1 MTTDMSDLADTQAG
15 WQPYDGEGPPTTVI
29 EPKSGWLGIDLREL
43 WHYRELLYFLVW
55 RDFKARYKQSLLG
68 IGWAVIRPL
77 VSMVIFSLIFG
88 KLANMPSDGV
98 PYPIFSY
105 AGLLPW
111 TLFAGATT
119 AAAVS
124 VVAQST
130 LLTKIYFPRLYIPVG
145 NVGVTIVDF
154 AMASLVYVGIMI
166 YFQYAPGWLALL
178 LPVLI
183 LLTLMAS
190 LGVGLILASLSVTYR
205 DFQSVTPFLMQTWM
219 YLSPVVFP
227 ISIVPDGYRWILA
240 LNPMTGII
248 NSFRS
253 ALLGTPMDWSTLAIS
268 ATVSVTSFFF
278 GLYYFRRFERRFADV
293 V

>member
-1 MTTDMSDLADTQAG
+1 MTTDMSDLAESQAA
-15 WQPYDGEGPPTTVI
+15 WEPADGGKPPTTVI
-29 EPKSGWLGIDLREL
+29 EPKSGWLGIDLHEL

-111 TLFAGATT
+111 TLFSGATT

-154 AMASLVYVGIMI
+154 AMASLVYVGIMV
-166 YFQYAPGWLALL
+166 YFQYLPGPLALL

-227 ISIVPDGYRWILA
+227 ISIVPEGYRWLLA

-253 ALLGTPMDWSTLAIS
+253 ALLGTPMDWSTLGIS
-268 ATVSVTSFFF
+268 ATVAVVSFFF
-278 GLYYFRRFERRFADV
+278 GLYYYRRFERRFADV